1 MRTLFV
7 LMLFLVMGATSAL
20 AYSSPGKPT
29 GYLSDFAGILSAETK
44 ATLEPKLY
52 QLEAST
58 SAQIAV
64 VTIKSL
70 DGDTIENYAEKLFQ
84 DWGIGQKGKDNG
96 ALLLVAV
103 DDREM
108 RIEVG
113 YGLEPIITDAL
124 SSRIIRNQITPAF
137 KAGDY
142 NRGILEGT
150 EGLIA
155 AAYGDET
162 VGSITSAPV
171 SGSWFEDMF
180 GWIML
185 LFVFGQ
191 WFFAIMA
198 RTKSWW
204 LGGVFGAIGGLI
216 ITAAVGFFAFG
227 LIAFLFLIPLGLL
240 LDYLVS
246 KGYQKGV
253 ATGSYPW
260 WTGGKSGFGSS
271 SWGSGAKSGGFGGFG
286 GGRSGGGGSSGRW

>member
-1 MRTLFV
+1 MRALLLAIAA
-7 LMLFLVMGATSAL
+7 LMVSAQVAM

-29 GYLSDFAGILSAETK
+29 GYVSDFAGIVSAETK
-44 ATLEPKLY
+44 ATLESQLY

-58 SAQIAV
+58 SAQVAV
-64 VTIKSL
+64 VTITSL
-70 DGDTIENYAEKLFQ
+70 GNDTIENYAEKLFQ
-84 DWGIGQKGKDNG
+84 EWGIGQKGKDNG
-96 ALLLVAV
+96 ALLLIAV

-124 SSRIIRNQITPAF
+124 SSNIIRNIITPAF

-142 NRGILEGT
+142 NRGVLEGT
-150 EGLIA
+150 EALIA

-162 VGSITSAPV
+162 VASATSAPV

-216 ITAAVGFFAFG
+216 VTAAAGFFAFG

-253 ATGSYPW
+253 TTGSYPW

-271 SWGSGAKSGGFGGFG
+271 SWGSGGKSSGFGGFG